1 MSDHDVRMDIV
12 IDVRRCAASALA
24 VVLGLSG
31 CGVPSDG
38 VSPSP
43 SVSWEER
50 NTPDIVTIAVPDGWE
65 VLTPSEIPGISRLV
79 LVSDREPRGQEGI
92 SVGNFSPKVVGMHGP
107 DVDVKYRRDDGI
119 EHGTAQENL
128 VGRGT
133 PLEPRL
139 IAGVKAWG
147 YAATATFGEDNTYPI
162 QRWFLWREDGV
173 WLISIAGFANTDTI
187 PAELIGVLDTI
198 SFVRPAATPAA
209 PYTVSAPAPSPSV
222 MES

>member
-1 MSDHDVRMDIV
+1 MDIV

-50 NTPDIVTIAVPDGWE
+50 NTPDIVTAAAPDGWDI
-65 VLTPSEIPGISRLV
+65 LSPGEIPGIARFM
-79 LVSDREPRGQEGI
+79 LVSDRESRGKEGVRI
-92 SVGNFSPKVVGMHGP
+92 GNFSPKVVGVHGP
-107 DVDVKYRRDDGI
+107 DVDVKRERDYGV

-162 QRWFLWREDGV
+162 QRWFLWREDGE
-173 WLISIAGFANTDTI
+173 WLILVAGFANTDTI
-187 PAELIGVLDTI
+187 PAELIGALDTI

-209 PYTVSAPAPSPSV
+209 PYTVSAPSPSPSAT
-222 MES
+222 ES

>member
-1 MSDHDVRMDIV
+1 MFDFG
-12 IDVRRCAASALA
+12 RCVAVAVV

-31 CGVPSDG
+31 CGVSSDG

-65 VLTPSEIPGISRLV
+65 VLTPGEIPGISRLV

-92 SVGNFSPKVVGMHGP
+92 SIGNFSPKIVGGHGP
-107 DVDVKYRRDDGI
+107 DVDVKRERDYGV

-128 VGRGT
+128 VGRGIS
-133 PLEPRL
+133 LEPRL

-147 YAATATFGEDNTYPI
+147 YAATATFGEENTYPI
-162 QRWFLWREDGV
+162 QRWLLWREDGV
-173 WLISIAGFANTDTI
+173 WLILVAGFANTSVI
-187 PAELIGVLDTI
+187 PAELIGALDTI
-198 SFVRPAATPAA
+198 SFIRPSGTPAA
-209 PYTVSAPAPSPSV
+209 PYTVNAPSPSPSPGAT
-222 MES
+222 ES

>member
-1 MSDHDVRMDIV
+1 MFDF
-12 IDVRRCAASALA
+12 RRCVAAAVV

-31 CGVPSDG
+31 CGVSSDG

-65 VLTPSEIPGISRLV
+65 VLKPGEMPGISRLV
-79 LVSDREPRGQEGI
+79 LVSDREPRGRAGI
-92 SVGNFSPKVVGMHGP
+92 RIGNFSPKIVGGHGP
-107 DVDVKYRRDDGI
+107 DVDVKRERDYGV

-128 VGRGT
+128 VGRGI

-147 YAATATFGEDNTYPI
+147 YAATATFGEENTYPI
-162 QRWFLWREDGV
+162 QRWLLWHEDGE
-173 WLISIAGFANTDTI
+173 WLILVAGFANTDTI
-187 PAELIGVLDTI
+187 PAELIGALDTI
-198 SFVRPAATPAA
+198 SFIRPSSTPAA
-209 PYTVSAPAPSPSV
+209 PYTVKAPSPSPGPSPSTT
-222 MES
+222 ES

>member
-1 MSDHDVRMDIV
+1 MFDF
-12 IDVRRCAASALA
+12 RRRVAVGVA

-31 CGVPSDG
+31 CGVSSDG

-65 VLTPSEIPGISRLV
+65 VLKPGEIPGISRLV

-92 SVGNFSPKVVGMHGP
+92 SIGNFSPKIVGGHGP
-107 DVDVKYRRDDGI
+107 DVDVKRERDYGV

-128 VGRGT
+128 VGRGI

-147 YAATATFGEDNTYPI
+147 YAATATFGEENTYPI
-162 QRWFLWREDGV
+162 QRWLLWREDGE
-173 WLISIAGFANTDTI
+173 WLISVAGFANTSVI
-187 PAELIGVLDTI
+187 PAELIGALDTI
-198 SFVRPAATPAA
+198 SFIRPSGTPAA
-209 PYTVSAPAPSPSV
+209 PYTVTTASPSPSPGAT
-222 MES
+222 ES

>member
-1 MSDHDVRMDIV
+1 MADL
-12 IDVRRCAASALA
+12 RRCVA
-24 VVLGLSG
+24 VVVVVALGLSG
-31 CGVPSDG
+31 CGVSSDG

-50 NTPDIVTIAVPDGWE
+50 NTPDIVTIAVPDGWD
-65 VLTPSEIPGISRLV
+65 VLSPGEIPGISRLV

-92 SVGNFSPKVVGMHGP
+92 SIGNFSPKIVGGHGP
-107 DVDVKYRRDDGI
+107 DVDVKRERDYGV

-128 VGRGT
+128 VGRGI

-147 YAATATFGEDNTYPI
+147 YGATATFGEENTYPI

-173 WLISIAGFANTDTI
+173 WLISVAGFANTDTI
-187 PAELIGVLDTI
+187 PAELIGALDTI
-198 SFVRPAATPAA
+198 SFIRPSGTPAA
-209 PYTVSAPAPSPSV
+209 PYTVTTASPSPGPSPSV
-222 MES
+222 TES

>member
-1 MSDHDVRMDIV
+1 MFDF
-12 IDVRRCAASALA
+12 RRRLVVGVV

-31 CGVPSDG
+31 CGVSSDG

-65 VLTPSEIPGISRLV
+65 VLTPGEIPGTANFM

-92 SVGNFSPKVVGMHGP
+92 SIGNFSPKIVGGHGP
-107 DVDVKYRRDDGI
+107 DVDVKRERDYGV

-128 VGRGT
+128 VGRGI

-147 YAATATFGEDNTYPI
+147 YAATATFGEENTYPI
-162 QRWFLWREDGV
+162 QRWFLWREDGE
-173 WLISIAGFANTDTI
+173 WLILVAGFANTSVI
-187 PAELIGVLDTI
+187 PAELIGALDTI
-198 SFVRPAATPAA
+198 SFIRPSGTPAA
-209 PYTVSAPAPSPSV
+209 PYTVTTVSPSPGPSPSV
-222 MES
+222 TES

>member
-1 MSDHDVRMDIV
+1 MSNL
-12 IDVRRCAASALA
+12 RRRVVVAVV

-31 CGVPSDG
+31 CGVSSDG

-65 VLTPSEIPGISRLV
+65 VLTPGEIPGISRLV

-92 SVGNFSPKVVGMHGP
+92 SIGNFSPKIVGGHGP
-107 DVDVKYRRDDGI
+107 DVDVKRERDYGV

-128 VGRGT
+128 VGRGI

-147 YAATATFGEDNTYPI
+147 YAATATFGEENTYPI
-162 QRWFLWREDGV
+162 QRWLLWREDGV
-173 WLISIAGFANTDTI
+173 WLILVAGFANTSVI
-187 PAELIGVLDTI
+187 PAELIGALDTI
-198 SFVRPAATPAA
+198 SFIRPSGTPAA
-209 PYTVSAPAPSPSV
+209 PYTVNAPSPSPSPGAT
-222 MES
+222 ES

>member
-1 MSDHDVRMDIV
+1 MFDFG
-12 IDVRRCAASALA
+12 RCVAVAVV

-31 CGVPSDG
+31 CGVSSDG

-65 VLTPSEIPGISRLV
+65 VLAPGEIPGISRLV

-92 SVGNFSPKVVGMHGP
+92 SIGNFSPKIVGGHGP
-107 DVDVKYRRDDGI
+107 DVDVKRERDYGV

-128 VGRGT
+128 VGRGIS
-133 PLEPRL
+133 LEPRL

-147 YAATATFGEDNTYPI
+147 YAATATFGEENTYPI

-173 WLISIAGFANTDTI
+173 WLISVAGFANTSVI
-187 PAELIGVLDTI
+187 PAELIGALDTI
-198 SFVRPAATPAA
+198 SFIRPSGTPAA
-209 PYTVSAPAPSPSV
+209 PYTVTTASPSPSPGAT
-222 MES
+222 ES

>member
-1 MSDHDVRMDIV
+1 MFDF
-12 IDVRRCAASALA
+12 RRCVAVGVA

-31 CGVPSDG
+31 CGGSSDG

-65 VLTPSEIPGISRLV
+65 VLTPGEIPGISRLV

-92 SVGNFSPKVVGMHGP
+92 SIGNFSPKIVGMHGP
-107 DVDVKYRRDDGI
+107 DVDVKYRRDYGV

-128 VGRGT
+128 VGRGI

-139 IAGVKAWG
+139 IAGVRRG
-147 YAATATFGEDNTYPI
+147 GMLRRRLLVRRTPI
-162 QRWFLWREDGV
+162 PFSG
-173 WLISIAGFANTDTI
+173 GFCGGRTGCGRFRLLVSRI
-187 PAELIGVLDTI
+187 PL
-198 SFVRPAATPAA
+198 
-209 PYTVSAPAPSPSV
+209 
-222 MES
+222 

>member
-1 MSDHDVRMDIV
+1 MFDF
-12 IDVRRCAASALA
+12 RRRVAVGVA

-31 CGVPSDG
+31 CGGSSDG

-50 NTPDIVTIAVPDGWE
+50 NTPDIVTIAVPDGWD
-65 VLTPSEIPGISRLV
+65 VLSPGEIPGISRLV

-92 SVGNFSPKVVGMHGP
+92 SIGNFSPKIVGMHGP
-107 DVDVKYRRDDGI
+107 DVDVKYRRDEGV

-128 VGRGT
+128 VGRGI
-133 PLEPRL
+133 PLEPRS

-147 YAATATFGEDNTYPI
+147 YAATATFGEENTYPI

-173 WLISIAGFANTDTI
+173 WLISVAGFANTSVI
-187 PAELIGVLDTI
+187 PAELIGALDTI
-198 SFVRPAATPAA
+198 SFIRPSGTPAA
-209 PYTVSAPAPSPSV
+209 PYTVTTVSPSPGPSPSV
-222 MES
+222 TES